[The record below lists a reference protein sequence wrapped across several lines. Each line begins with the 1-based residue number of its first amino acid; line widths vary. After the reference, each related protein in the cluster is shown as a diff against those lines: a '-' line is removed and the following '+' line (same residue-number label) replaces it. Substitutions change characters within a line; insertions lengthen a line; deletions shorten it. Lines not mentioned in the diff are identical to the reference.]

1 MCEIHNNIIRV
12 DAFAD
17 VFDGFSM
24 GSNDLTQLTRGT
36 DRDSEI
42 GGYRFA
48 VQFAERGILATEQRH
63 VLARD
68 DRRLK

>member
-42 GGYRFA
+42 GGYRFDRA
-48 VQFAERGILATEQRH
+48 VRRARH
-63 VLARD
+63 SSHRPEARPSA
-68 DRRLK
+68 